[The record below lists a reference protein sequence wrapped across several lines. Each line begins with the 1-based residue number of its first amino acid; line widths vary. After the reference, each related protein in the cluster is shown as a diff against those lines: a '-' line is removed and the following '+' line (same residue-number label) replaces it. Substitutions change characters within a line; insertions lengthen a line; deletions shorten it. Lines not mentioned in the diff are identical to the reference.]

1 MKRRTAENW
10 DIIINDYRQSG
21 LSQKEYCNRHDFNY
35 WTFRDQ
41 RIKRD
46 SEQSTSKKL
55 VKVRT
60 RMSVQ
65 TEHAV
70 YEKKICI
77 TFLNGITVEIPLS
90 SDAADFL
97 QVLKDLK

>member
-21 LSQKEYCNRHDFNY
+21 LSQREYCNRHDFNY

-41 RIKRD
+41 RIKREF
-46 SEQSTSKKL
+46 EQSTSNKL

-65 TEHAV
+65 PEQSV
-70 YEKKICI
+70 FEKNFCI
-77 TFLNGITVEIPLS
+77 TFLNGITVEIQFS
-90 SDAADFL
+90 SDSAALL